1 MDENPGALF
10 LKYSVDKLCQL
21 GARVREC
28 LGRLTGE
35 QIWQRGC
42 GNENAVGNLILHLCG
57 NARQWIG
64 HGVAGKPDIRKR
76 DHEFDARGEI
86 ERADLTAR
94 LDAVISEA
102 IADLRNVTPERL
114 GERVKIQGFELSVL
128 EAIYH
133 VVEHFSQHSGQ
144 IIFMTKQFTGEDL
157 GFYKNLA
164 ARSPGEK
171 TP

>member
-57 NARQWIG
+57 NVRQWLVSGIG
-64 HGVAGKPDIRKR
+64 GAKDVRQRPQ
-76 DHEFDARGEI
+76 EFAERGP
-86 ERADLTAR
+86 
-94 LDAVISEA
+94 
-102 IADLRNVTPERL
+102 IA
-114 GERVKIQGFELSVL
+114 KAELLHRL
-128 EAIYH
+128 EAA
-133 VVEHFSQHSGQ
+133 VAQ
-144 IIFMTKQFTGEDL
+144 L
-157 GFYKNLA
+157 GSL
-164 ARSPGEK
+164 
-171 TP
+171 